1 MLCEILPKA
10 TIINADGTD
19 NRQLLE
25 EGIENT
31 SSFVSLTNID
41 EENILLSMFA
51 RTVTDGKLIT
61 KINRIAYDDVI
72 NKLDLGTTICPKN
85 ITAENIVQFV
95 RSMGNSM
102 GSSNIETMH
111 RILNGKAEALEFRIN
126 ENSPIANKPLYSL
139 NISKNTLVACIHRN
153 GKILIPRGSDMMM
166 PDDTVV
172 IVTTATG
179 VNDIT
184 DILD

>member
-51 RTVTDGKLIT
+51 RTVTD
-61 KINRIAYDDVI
+61 
-72 NKLDLGTTICPKN
+72 
-85 ITAENIVQFV
+85 
-95 RSMGNSM
+95 
-102 GSSNIETMH
+102 
-111 RILNGKAEALEFRIN
+111 
-126 ENSPIANKPLYSL
+126 
-139 NISKNTLVACIHRN
+139 
-153 GKILIPRGSDMMM
+153 
-166 PDDTVV
+166 
-172 IVTTATG
+172 
-179 VNDIT
+179 
-184 DILD
+184 